1 MANSPIT
8 GKSIVVTGSYLPKSH
23 SPYSHSYLP
32 GGASGIGLAIVR
44 FFAAYS
50 TNIAILDISAAS
62 AESVVSSLKTDFPS
76 TTFVFKKCDI
86 SDWDEQKRV
95 FGEVYKEHGSVDV
108 VCANAGVSEITKFLA
123 VAEGEPEKP
132 NLRTLDINLIGTLYC
147 ELRSFPFWRTF

>member
-1 MANSPIT
+1 MGNY
-8 GKSIVVTGSYLPKSH
+8 GKLAHDRKERSGNRFVPPQISLS
-23 SPYSHSYLP
+23 SFSLISA

-50 TNIAILDISAAS
+50 TKIAILDISAAS
-62 AESVVSSLKTDFPS
+62 AESVVSSLKTEFPS

-86 SDWDEQKRV
+86 SDWDEQKAV
-95 FGEVYKEHGSVDV
+95 FEEVYKEHGSVDV

-147 ELRSFPFWRTF
+147 ELRPFPFW